1 MSTWTWIFVVIIAVL
16 VLATLMARRTNAGVD
31 PTQLLLD
38 PELVARVR
46 VLAQQNQKVAAI
58 KMLREGTPG
67 LGLGSAKVM
76 VDRMAPPRS
85 GTAAAVPGTDVP
97 PDVQDQARAL
107 RDADNKIGAIKLVRT
122 YLPGLQD
129 AKKYVEGL

>member
-1 MSTWTWIFVVIIAVL
+1 MSTWTWIFVVIIVVL
-16 VLATLMARRTNAGVD
+16 LVATLLARRTNAGVD

-58 KMLREGTPG
+58 RMLREGTPG

-76 VDRMAPPRS
+76 VDRMAPSRS
-85 GTAAAVPGTDVP
+85 GTPAAVPGTDVP
-97 PDVQDQARAL
+97 PDVQNEARSL
-107 RDADNKIGAIKLVRT
+107 RDEGNKIGAIKLVRT
-122 YLPGLQD
+122 YLPGLQE
-129 AKKYVEGL
+129 AKKYVEQL